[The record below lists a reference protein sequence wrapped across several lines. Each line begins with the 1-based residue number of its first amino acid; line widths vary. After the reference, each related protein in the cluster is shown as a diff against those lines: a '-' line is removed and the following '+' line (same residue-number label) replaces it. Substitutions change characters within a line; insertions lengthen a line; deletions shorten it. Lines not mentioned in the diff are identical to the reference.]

1 MGTRGIRERADRL
14 RGAPLEEVLRAFGAT
29 PDPHDRARWHTPKG
43 PLSLTPPKFM
53 NWHLGRGGG
62 GAIDLVMHLGDLPFL
77 PALTW
82 LARRFPHLESDRG
95 PPPPSSPPAF
105 PPLLQLPP
113 PDGSKLARVL
123 RYLQAERRLPAEPLD
138 LLLEEATLYA
148 DARANAVFLL
158 RAEDGRPVGAEIR
171 GTTSR
176 PFKGLAPGSR
186 KDLGCFRTPERRASK
201 VVICESAIDALSAST
216 LHPGSLGLS
225 TAGAR
230 ADPPWLAPLLQ
241 GGRPVF
247 CGFDADPAGDRAA
260 KAMIE
265 VHPEVQRLRPPL
277 KDWNEVLPH
286 RP

>member
-1 MGTRGIRERADRL
+1 MGARGIRERADRL

-53 NWHLGRGGG
+53 TWHLGRGGG

-138 LLLEEATLYA
+138 PCSRRPPSTPTPGPTPSSSCAPRTA
-148 DARANAVFLL
+148 GPSARRSAAP
-158 RAEDGRPVGAEIR
+158 RPGP
-171 GTTSR
+171 S
-176 PFKGLAPGSR
+176 
-186 KDLGCFRTPERRASK
+186 RASPPAPART
-201 VVICESAIDALSAST
+201 SAAS
-216 LHPGSLGLS
+216 G
-225 TAGAR
+225 
-230 ADPPWLAPLLQ
+230 PPSVAP
-241 GGRPVF
+241 R
-247 CGFDADPAGDRAA
+247 RS
-260 KAMIE
+260 
-265 VHPEVQRLRPPL
+265 
-277 KDWNEVLPH
+277 
-286 RP
+286 